1 MSLWNSGEKAIN
13 KCYDKVYYR
22 VDDFLSIEISGDG
35 KLSWFKTNNK
45 THRMHQCGGFLMTW
59 DFPLYT
65 NYRPT
70 AVNWV

>member
-1 MSLWNSGEKAIN
+1 MSLWNSGRKAAN
-13 KCYDKVYYR
+13 RCYDKVYYR

-35 KLSWFKTNNK
+35 NLSWFKTDKK
-45 THRMHQCGGFLMTW
+45 THRMHQCGGLLMNW

-65 NYRPT
+65 TYRPT

>member
-1 MSLWNSGEKAIN
+1 MSLWNSGEKAVN

-35 KLSWFKTNNK
+35 KFSWFKTNEK
-45 THRMHQCGGFLMTW
+45 THRMHQCGIEYMR

-65 NYRPT
+65 TYRPT

>member
-35 KLSWFKTNNK
+35 KFSWFKTNNK
-45 THRMHQCGGFLMTW
+45 THRVHQSGSKYISSS
-59 DFPLYT
+59 FPLYT
-65 NYRPT
+65 TYRPT